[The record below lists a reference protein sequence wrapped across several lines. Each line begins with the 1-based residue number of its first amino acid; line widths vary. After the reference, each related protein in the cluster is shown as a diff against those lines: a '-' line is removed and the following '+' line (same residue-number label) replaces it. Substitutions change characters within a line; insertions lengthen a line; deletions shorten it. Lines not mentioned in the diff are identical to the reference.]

1 MREELN
7 SCTWGRRGHHPPPGQ
22 GGLQRRGDL
31 GWGASSNIIS
41 MGIEDVHEEDSPGG
55 DKLEEQSGAG
65 RQLGS
70 IPLGLDQRQ

>member
-7 SCTWGRRGHHPPPGQ
+7 SWTWGLRGLDPPPGQ
-22 GGLQRRGDL
+22 RGLQRRDHF
-31 GWGASSNIIS
+31 GWGASWNIIS

>member
-1 MREELN
+1 MDMGPEGTR
-7 SCTWGRRGHHPPPGQ
+7 STPGQ
-22 GGLQRRGDL
+22 GGLQRRDHF
-31 GWGASSNIIS
+31 GWGASWNIIS